1 MERIDISLEMLVGWS
16 TWAIMLWV
24 DVADTDTDGVP
35 VALPELGTEPTKVED
50 YVTITEL
57 GARAGTIAIAL
68 FALLAMNACATAR
81 PPAEAPET
89 VGALSASYHSIA
101 VAPVHATTD
110 LAPAFGAVDSDQ
122 DAPVM
127 VAAPSEKVEAPE
139 IAPKTD
145 GVTTG
150 TVR

>member
-24 DVADTDTDGVP
+24 DVADTNGVP
-35 VALPELGTEPTKVED
+35 VALPELGTESTQVED

-57 GARAGTIAIAL
+57 GAREGTIAIAL

-101 VAPVHATTD
+101 VAPVHTTTD
-110 LAPAFGAVDSDQ
+110 LTPAFGAVDSDQ
-122 DAPVM
+122 DASGPV
-127 VAAPSEKVEAPE
+127 VAAPIEKAEAPE

-150 TVR
+150 ETR